1 MDMVNEMM
9 TAWAQRPPEI
19 RDVRVD
25 RKDIQRFAIATRA
38 TDPIHHDP
46 QFARSQGYRD
56 VVAPMMFF
64 VSLRTGAYNQVPQAE
79 LHLEGTPL
87 ADIPP
92 IEFTNAMAG
101 ETDADI
107 HKQFIAGDQ
116 VRCSRRIVGLEE
128 KEGRRGTMTLARFE
142 YLYSDTDGD
151 PFVVER
157 FTRLFL

>member
-1 MDMVNEMM
+1 M
-9 TAWAQRPPEI
+9 TSWAARPPEI
-19 RDVRVD
+19 RDVHID

-38 TDPIHHDP
+38 SDPIHHDP
-46 QFARSQGYRD
+46 EYARRLGHRD
-56 VVAPMMFF
+56 VVAPLMFF
-64 VSLRTGAYNQVPQAE
+64 VSLRTGAYNQVPQSE
-79 LHLEGTPL
+79 LHVEGTPL

-92 IEFTNAMAG
+92 IDFTNAMAG

-107 HKQFIAGDQ
+107 HKPFVAGDD
-116 VRCSRRIVGLEE
+116 VRCSRRIVGLDE

-142 YLYSDTDGD
+142 YLYSDRDGE

>member
-1 MDMVNEMM
+1 MVNDAMLR
-9 TAWAQRPPEI
+9 WAQQPPEI

-25 RKDIQRFAIATRA
+25 RKDIQRFAVATRA
-38 TDPIHHDP
+38 SDPIHHDP
-46 QFARSQGYRD
+46 EYARAQGFRD
-56 VVAPMMFF
+56 VVAPLMFF
-64 VSLRTGAYNQVPQAE
+64 VSLRTGAYNQVPQPE
-79 LHLEGTPL
+79 LHPEGTPR

-92 IEFTNAMAG
+92 MEFTNAMAG

-107 HKQFIAGDQ
+107 MKPFVAGDE
-116 VRCSRRIVGLEE
+116 VRCSRRVVSLDE

-142 YLYSDTDGD
+142 YTYADLDGD